1 MDLFETAI
9 SQGIAPAIVVAIY
22 LIVIKI
28 IDTKKEKNAIK
39 ITNELLEAIS
49 KISNFLDNVINN
61 IIDKDKDKC
70 KNAIK
75 NSFESARMHITEYI
89 VNVIAKNNINDN
101 KDNIVEKSQVFLDL
115 TLNPNEELLLNK
127 YMYTIN
133 GINVATIL
141 KEQWK
146 NDLIDNTIKLV
157 YNSKLDKETK
167 IFSYVS
173 KLSISFENYIIYIN
187 NKVFK

>member
-61 IIDKDKDKC
+61 IINKDKDKC
-70 KNAIK
+70 KTAIK

-89 VNVIAKNNINDN
+89 VNVIAKNNISDN
-101 KDNIVEKSQVFLDL
+101 KDNIVDNIKTIINAEFYNTYNILS
-115 TLNPNEELLLNK
+115 
-127 YMYTIN
+127 MYTIN

>member
-39 ITNELLEAIS
+39 ITNELLETIS

-101 KDNIVEKSQVFLDL
+101 KDNIVDNIKTIINAEFYNTYN
-115 TLNPNEELLLNK
+115 TLS
-127 YMYTIN
+127 MYTID

-146 NDLIDNTIKLV
+146 NNLIDNTIKLV

>member
-1 MDLFETAI
+1 MDRNILVLVELI
-9 SQGIAPAIVVAIY
+9 SY
-22 LIVIKI
+22 
-28 IDTKKEKNAIK
+28 
-39 ITNELLEAIS
+39 S
-49 KISNFLDNVINN
+49 
-61 IIDKDKDKC
+61 
-70 KNAIK
+70 
-75 NSFESARMHITEYI
+75 RMI
-89 VNVIAKNNINDN
+89 
-101 KDNIVEKSQVFLDL
+101 
-115 TLNPNEELLLNK
+115 
-127 YMYTIN
+127 
-133 GINVATIL
+133 GIL

>member
-49 KISNFLDNVINN
+49 KISNFLDNIINN
-61 IIDKDKDKC
+61 IIDKC

-101 KDNIVEKSQVFLDL
+101 KDNIVDNIKTIINAEFYNTYN
-115 TLNPNEELLLNK
+115 TLS
-127 YMYTIN
+127 MYTIN

>member
-1 MDLFETAI
+1 MI
-9 SQGIAPAIVVAIY
+9 
-22 LIVIKI
+22 
-28 IDTKKEKNAIK
+28 
-39 ITNELLEAIS
+39 
-49 KISNFLDNVINN
+49 
-61 IIDKDKDKC
+61 
-70 KNAIK
+70 
-75 NSFESARMHITEYI
+75 
-89 VNVIAKNNINDN
+89 
-101 KDNIVEKSQVFLDL
+101 
-115 TLNPNEELLLNK
+115 
-127 YMYTIN
+127 
-133 GINVATIL
+133 IL

>member
-49 KISNFLDNVINN
+49 KISNFLDNVTNN
-61 IIDKDKDKC
+61 IIEKDKDKC

-75 NSFESARMHITEYI
+75 NSFESARMHITEYV
-89 VNVIAKNNINDN
+89 VNVIDKNNVDNNKENIIDNVKTIINAEFYN
-101 KDNIVEKSQVFLDL
+101 VYN
-115 TLNPNEELLLNK
+115 TLA
-127 YMYTIN
+127 MYTIN
-133 GINVATIL
+133 GVNVSTIL

-146 NDLIDNTIKLV
+146 DDLINNTIKLV

>member
-1 MDLFETAI
+1 MN
-9 SQGIAPAIVVAIY
+9 
-22 LIVIKI
+22 
-28 IDTKKEKNAIK
+28 KKERAIQAINHFYKMEKEYSDKIAWCNARTKYYSGFVPGSIANKMKKINEKNLNYEIWE
-39 ITNELLEAIS
+39 T
-49 KISNFLDNVINN
+49 DTV
-61 IIDKDKDKC
+61 
-70 KNAIK
+70 NAIK

-101 KDNIVEKSQVFLDL
+101 KDNIVDNIKTIINAEFYNTYN
-115 TLNPNEELLLNK
+115 TLS
-127 YMYTIN
+127 MYTIN

>member
-39 ITNELLEAIS
+39 ITNDLLDAIT
-49 KISNFLDNVINN
+49 KISNFLDTVTNN
-61 IIDKDKDKC
+61 IIEKDKDKC

-75 NSFESARMHITEYI
+75 DSFESARMHITEYV
-89 VNVIAKNNINDN
+89 VNVIAKNNVNANRENIIDNVKTIINAEFYN
-101 KDNIVEKSQVFLDL
+101 TYN
-115 TLNPNEELLLNK
+115 TLS
-127 YMYTIN
+127 MYTIN
-133 GINVATIL
+133 NINVSSIL

-146 NDLIDNTIKLV
+146 NDLIDNTIKLI
-157 YNSKLDKETK
+157 YNDKLDKETK
-167 IFSYVS
+167 IFNYVS
-173 KLSISFENYIIYIN
+173 KLNIFFDNYIVYIN

>member
-28 IDTKKEKNAIK
+28 IDTKKEKNVIK

-49 KISNFLDNVINN
+49 KISNFLDNVTNN
-61 IIDKDKDKC
+61 IINKDKDKC

-101 KDNIVEKSQVFLDL
+101 KDNIVDNIKTIINAEFYNTYN
-115 TLNPNEELLLNK
+115 TLS
-127 YMYTIN
+127 MYTIN

-173 KLSISFENYIIYIN
+173 KLFISFENYIIYIN